1 MHHGESH
8 EPPFDFASG
17 PNHLT
22 YGQGLLLR
30 RIEAEKP
37 QNAGVGAVI
46 DRDKQLAPRAQLDF
60 HRDHRSFNLNGIA
73 FAGIAQL
80 DDAGFVFVAQ
90 GNVQGQIN
98 VARQTH
104 LAHGFLRRRQW
115 LGRRR

>member
-17 PNHLT
+17 PDHLT

-30 RIEAEKP
+30 RVEAEKP

-46 DRDKQLAPRAQLDF
+46 DRDEQLPPRTQLDF
-60 HRDHRSFNLNGIA
+60 RRDHRGFNLNGIA
-73 FAGIAQL
+73 FAGIAQF

-98 VARQTH
+98 VARQAH
-104 LAHGFLRRRQW
+104 LAHGFLRCRQGPGWRR
-115 LGRRR
+115 